1 MKESRI
7 RNGSSPVAKL
17 RLRSDTWKS
26 ETIFW
31 SAGRQKSRST
41 WRKQQLVEVFATAV
55 TWTRSVASTRIWKA
69 SVLSTSDVNR
79 PKPLV
84 DLSNVASDDLLQNF
98 ITTLTMKTKG
108 TTMMAGKIETFLV
121 CKRKGVY
128 ALYDIYNRSNKRRMM
143 DDMDFHKPGAAE
155 GIVRNGKSLKLRVLL
170 VETLLTLHPRHIL
183 APPKARHKATT
194 ELSRWR

>member
-1 MKESRI
+1 
-7 RNGSSPVAKL
+7 
-17 RLRSDTWKS
+17 
-26 ETIFW
+26 
-31 SAGRQKSRST
+31 
-41 WRKQQLVEVFATAV
+41 
-55 TWTRSVASTRIWKA
+55 
-69 SVLSTSDVNR
+69 
-79 PKPLV
+79 
-84 DLSNVASDDLLQNF
+84 
-98 ITTLTMKTKG
+98 
-108 TTMMAGKIETFLV
+108 MMAGKIETFLV

>member
-1 MKESRI
+1 MSPTRSLNRSKKKQVIPKHKKHLLTRIPLQKMKESRI

-55 TWTRSVASTRIWKA
+55 TWTRSVASMRIWKA

-121 CKRKGVY
+121 CKK
-128 ALYDIYNRSNKRRMM
+128 RSLCLIRYLQQIEQASNDGWYGFPQAWSCRRYCS
-143 DDMDFHKPGAAE
+143 E
-155 GIVRNGKSLKLRVLL
+155 
-170 VETLLTLHPRHIL
+170 
-183 APPKARHKATT
+183 
-194 ELSRWR
+194 W